1 MHRIKNHFITKIT
14 ALLFLLTSSLGFAST
29 SVPELLVP
37 WTQWALKDQP
47 THSCPY
53 HFNNSKQKQCVWA
66 STLVLAVTKKGA
78 NFEQLWQVY
87 TPQWIRLVGDKKHWP
102 QVVKLNGQAAIVVEK
117 KGYPSIF
124 IEQAGEY
131 KVSGEFHWQQRPEAL
146 AIPAH
151 TGLVSLTK
159 EGKQIAAPEIDKK
172 GRLWLQHGMQ
182 NTQKATLENRVELKI
197 YRHIIDD
204 IPLQTVT
211 RVELDIAGQPREIII
226 HGMMLDQHVPMN
238 LSSKLP
244 ARVESDGSLRLQ
256 ARAGSWVI
264 HSKSRQTIRR
274 DVLQLPDVKNKTSA
288 TNHYAVAEEVW
299 VFQARNALR
308 AVEVTGVASIDPQQT
323 SLPKQWRNY
332 PTYLIKQGEVLNLVE
347 KRRGDPDPAA
357 NQLEL
362 NREFWLDFDGQGYS
376 VKDRITGV
384 MNQDWRLEINDP
396 AQLGRVNVNG
406 RDQFITRLAE
416 DKRAGVEIRQRNVK
430 LNAESR
436 LEEHVNI
443 LPAVGWNHDFQSVRA
458 TLHLP
463 PGWRVF
469 KATGIDSI
477 TNTWLRK
484 WTLLDI
490 FVVLI
495 ITIACAKLWR
505 WYWGGI
511 VLTTLV
517 LSYHELMGL
526 QVIALNLLIALALLR
541 VLPANMVKINAVMR
555 FYRNGSILALLLLSI
570 PFMVSQMRQSF
581 YPQLERP
588 HVQLANSQTQSYSYP
603 SSPPMELKTE
613 ENEVM
618 PPMQSKDAPS
628 PVQKI
633 QQRIQQT
640 TSYTY
645 NRVPKK
651 SIKKQYSQIDPS
663 IQVQTGQGMPNWHWH
678 RIYMSWS
685 GPVEKQQHINLTLI
699 SPRINSILNVLR
711 VILLSLLLAV
721 IFFITFKPRSEKLRF
736 DLPKELPKSSTTASV
751 WMVAAV
757 IGMMSITASP
767 TLFAQNVNTAENVFI
782 SPPEPNIKPV
792 AEKSISVQ
800 QVAKVEPTIRH
811 INTAYPSAELLAALQ
826 QELIKPPACLPYCA
840 SIPRLVLSVKN
851 EQLQVRAEIHA
862 AAAVAVPLPASQ
874 YGHWLPTQIIVGDK
888 QADTLFRD
896 KSGHIWVYLEKGIH
910 QVFLSGTLP
919 EKNAIQLS
927 FATLTPRFVEATAE
941 GWRID
946 GLHKNGVVD
955 TQLQLSRIRHAKKV
969 NNDKLTM
976 TEIAPFLQIERTLTL
991 GLDWQIHSR
1000 LTRLTPTG
1008 NAVVAEI
1015 PLLKGESVTEEH
1027 IHVKEGHVLVN
1038 LSPKQK
1044 TLTWTSVFEQQ
1055 AEFTLTAN
1063 EDMAIREVWHLNVG
1077 EIWHSEITGIPVVH
1091 HQNEKGRWL
1100 PTWKPWQ
1107 GEQVSISVQRTK
1119 GVTGQ
1124 ILTIDESRLDV
1135 TPARNIT
1142 RSELSLQIRSSRG
1155 GQHDIKLPENA
1166 QLQSVTING
1175 TLQPIRQEGQRV
1187 TVPIMPSAQK
1197 IKLVFSQ
1204 AIGLTEKFTTPRID
1218 IGVENVNTHIVVHMP
1233 RNRWIL
1239 WINSQPMGPSVLIWG
1254 ILSIILLAAI
1264 GLGRVQLTPLKT
1276 RHWLLLGIVLS
1287 QLPVIAAL
1295 SVVAWFIL
1303 LGWRRDYVIPSTSAL
1318 RFNLIQIGLVMLTVI
1333 ALSVLITAIHQGLLG
1348 HPQMHIA
1355 GNGSNASTLYWYQDR
1370 SGSTLPEVWVL
1381 SLHMLV
1387 YRIAMLLWALWLS
1400 FAMMRWL
1407 RWGWQCFS
1415 TDALW
1420 KPLRQKITTP

>member
-14 ALLFLLTSSLGFAST
+14 AFLFLLTSHLSFANT
-29 SVPELLVP
+29 SIPELLVP
-37 WTQWALKDQP
+37 WTQWVLKDQP
-47 THSCPY
+47 THTCPY
-53 HFNNSKQKQCVWA
+53 HFNHSKQKQCVWA
-66 STLVLAVTKKGA
+66 STLELKVTKKGA
-78 NFEQLWQVY
+78 QFEQLWQVY
-87 TPQWIRLVGDKKHWP
+87 APQWIRLVGEKKYWP
-102 QVVKLNGQAAIVVEK
+102 QAVKLNGQAAIVVEK
-117 KGYPSIF
+117 AGYPNIF

-131 KVSGEFHWQQRPEAL
+131 KVNGEFQWQQRPEAL
-146 AIPAH
+146 AIPTH
-151 TGLVSLTK
+151 TGLVSLIK
-159 EGKQIAAPEIDKK
+159 EGNEVAAPEIDKK
-172 GRLWLQHGMQ
+172 GRLWLQHGVQ
-182 NTQKATLENRVELKI
+182 NTQKAALENRVELKI

-204 IPLQTVT
+204 IPLQAIT
-211 RVELDIAGQPREIII
+211 RVELDVAGQPREIII

-238 LSSKLP
+238 LNSKLP
-244 ARVESDGSLRLQ
+244 ARIESDGSLRLQ
-256 ARAGSWVI
+256 VRAGSWVL
-264 HSKSRQTIRR
+264 HSKSRQTVRR
-274 DVLQLPDVKNKTSA
+274 DVLQLPDVKNKA
-288 TNHYAVAEEVW
+288 TAINHYGVPEEIW

-308 AVEVTGVASIDPQQT
+308 AVELTGVASIDPQQT
-323 SLPKQWRNY
+323 NLPKKWKNY
-332 PTYLIKQGEVLNLVE
+332 PTYLIKQGESLNLVE
-347 KRRGDPDPAA
+347 KRRGDPEPAA
-357 NQLEL
+357 NQLAL
-362 NREFWLDFDGQGYS
+362 NRQFWLDFDGQGYS
-376 VKDRITGV
+376 VKDHITGV
-384 MNQDWRLEINDP
+384 MNQDWRLEINAP

-406 RDQFITRLAE
+406 QDQFITRLAE
-416 DKRAGVEIRQRNVK
+416 DKRAGVEIRQRNVQ

-436 LEEHVNI
+436 LEEHLNI
-443 LPAVGWNHDFQSVRA
+443 LPAVGWNHDFQSVKA

-469 KATGIDSI
+469 NATGIDSI

-490 FVVLI
+490 FIVLI

-511 VLTTLV
+511 VFTTLV
-517 LSYHELMGL
+517 LCYHELIGL

-541 VLPANMVKINAVMR
+541 VLPASMARINAFMR

-588 HVQLANSQTQSYSYP
+588 HVQLASGQTQSYPP
-603 SSPPMELKTE
+603 SPAMELKTE
-613 ENEVM
+613 VDEM
-618 PPMQSKDAPS
+618 MSPIQSQDMPS

-633 QQRIQQT
+633 QQRIQKT

-645 NRVPKK
+645 NSSPRK
-651 SIKKQYSQIDPS
+651 SMNQQYSQIDPS

-678 RIYMSWS
+678 RIYMTWS
-685 GPVEKQQHINLTLI
+685 GPVEKQQQIDLTLI
-699 SPRINSILNVLR
+699 SPRINSLFNVLR

-736 DLPKELPKSSTTASV
+736 DLPDEPPKSKSATPVLA
-751 WMVAAV
+751 WLAVAL

-767 TLFAQNVNTAENVFI
+767 TLFAQIINTTDNIAT
-782 SPPEPNIKPV
+782 SPPTIESVEEKNIS
-792 AEKSISVQ
+792 AQ
-800 QVAKVEPTIRH
+800 QVVHTKPAATSTI
-811 INTAYPSAELLAALQ
+811 TAYPSTALLAELQ

-840 SIPRLVLSVKN
+840 SIPRLALSVKN
-851 EQLQVRAEIHA
+851 EQLQIRTEVHT
-862 AAAVAVPLPASQ
+862 AAAVAVPLPAAQ
-874 YGHWLPTQIIVGDK
+874 YGHWLPTQIIVNDK
-888 QADTLFRD
+888 QANTLFRD

-910 QVFLSGTLP
+910 QIFLSGGLP
-919 EKNAIQLS
+919 EKNAVQLT
-927 FATLTPRFVEATAE
+927 FEKLAPRFVEATAD

-955 TQLQLSRIRHAKKV
+955 TQLQLSRIHHAKKV
-969 NNDKLTM
+969 NSDKLTM
-976 TEIAPFLQIERTLTL
+976 TEITPFLQIERTLTL

-1000 LTRLTPTG
+1000 LTRLTPKG

-1015 PLLKGESVTEEH
+1015 PLLEGESVTEEH
-1027 IHVKEGHVLVN
+1027 IRVKKGHVLVN
-1038 LSPKQK
+1038 LSPQQK
-1044 TLTWTSVFEQQ
+1044 TLSWTSVFKQQ

-1063 EDMAIREVWHLNVG
+1063 DNMAIREVWKLDVG
-1077 EIWHSEITGIPVVH
+1077 EIWHSTITGIPVIH

-1107 GEQVSISVQRTK
+1107 GEKVTVAVQRTK
-1119 GVTGQ
+1119 GITGQ
-1124 ILTIDESRLDV
+1124 ILTIDESRLKV
-1135 TPARNIT
+1135 TPAQNIT
-1142 RSELSLQIRSSRG
+1142 RSELSLHIRSSRG
-1155 GQHDIKLPENA
+1155 GQHSITLPENA

-1204 AIGLTEKFTTPRID
+1204 PTGLTEKFITPRID

-1254 ILSIILLAAI
+1254 ILSIILLAAV
-1264 GLGRVQLTPLKT
+1264 GLGQVKLTPLKT

-1333 ALSVLITAIHQGLLG
+1333 ALSVLIAAIHQGLLG

-1355 GNGSNASTLYWYQDR
+1355 GNGSHAGTLYWYQDR